1 MEDPQKIKTTTTMW
15 FSNFTSSNL
24 PQGKKA
30 DTNLKRYVH
39 INSLHHYLQ
48 YSKYASNWSV
58 HWWMNK
64 EGTYKQWNI
73 TQAVRNQNLDI
84 RNNMD
89 GPRGY
94 HAKWS
99 QRKTKYHNLAYL

>member
-1 MEDPQKIKTTTTMW
+1 MC
-15 FSNFTSSNL
+15 TSIHSIIIYNI
-24 PQGKKA
+24 QNMQATEVSTDGWT
-30 DTNLKRYVH
+30 D
-39 INSLHHYLQ
+39 
-48 YSKYASNWSV
+48 
-58 HWWMNK
+58 K

-73 TQAVRNQNLDI
+73 TQAIRNQNLDI

-99 QRKTKYHNLAYL
+99 RRKTKYHDLAYL